1 MAKRSEL
8 INQESMDGLLL
19 HHPYIL
25 LFQKNDWK
33 EYLELI
39 ALIYDYLEET
49 NAPVPFDVLK
59 TILYHHYSDKVAS
72 TDAKIT
78 NFFTM
83 MIAELQIL
91 KDSHDQW
98 GKRFI
103 ESTPHGKELL
113 KLVESMLVQRTRFS
127 GTSAETM
134 LGALNGLL
142 LSTQNM
148 SQGDAEKHHRE
159 KIKAYQADLEKI
171 IKNGPKAAELLPL
184 THSYEALF
192 GQAEEAAIH
201 VLAATE
207 DVKVAIERER
217 KKLAERYIKQE
228 KSAGENI
235 RILADFHLELHQT
248 EEYKSYKQAK
258 ELFSQLNA
266 QVRFK
271 YNDVNRL
278 LGVLLEK
285 DVVSDDA
292 LKRSHLSRFPNQF
305 EAADASIRE
314 KIKVQIEIL
323 RQQVNHAL
331 MTDTHLVQNSLN
343 NISTYISKTDS
354 NKINPIIVSN
364 IIDEFPAAIE
374 IKEAFPGYVPIK
386 PIFIALE
393 KQHPALMQV
402 LISKGVDINATNWKS
417 TVLHEIANLNPS
429 PAYLQIFEM
438 FLQAGARTDLLDH
451 MKMTV
456 RDLAIKNKRN
466 DLIDL
471 LNRYSHEVK
480 AQLVLI
486 IRSYD
491 DGQHAA
497 LRRAADNFGSW
508 KTLDLKEVT
517 SER

>member
-25 LFQKNDWK
+25 LFQKNDWR

-39 ALIYDYLEET
+39 ALIYDYLEEAY
-49 NAPVPFDVLK
+49 APVPFDVLK

-83 MIAELQIL
+83 MIAELQVL

-113 KLVESMLVQRTRFS
+113 KFVESMLVQRTRFS
-127 GTSAETM
+127 GTSAEMM

-142 LSTQNM
+142 FSTQNM

-258 ELFSQLNA
+258 DLFSQLSA

-285 DVVSDDA
+285 DVVSDDT
-292 LKRSHLSRFPNQF
+292 LKKSHLSRFSNQF

-343 NISTYISKTDS
+343 NIFKLLYGQKDLAHRCLEDMGLEVRHPWSPDFGVIELNSFHIPTEIEGMKIAEEEWTVEDLMSIGLGLARAEENTILNILTKLKERLIEQKLILVSSYGELTSLAELYVLLEADILEPAISKELKGSCDLSFSFLGRAFVLCEVPDYQYT
-354 NKINPIIVSN
+354 
-364 IIDEFPAAIE
+364 
-374 IKEAFPGYVPIK
+374 IKESY
-386 PIFIALE
+386 E
-393 KQHPALMQV
+393 
-402 LISKGVDINATNWKS
+402 S
-417 TVLHEIANLNPS
+417 TS
-429 PAYLQIFEM
+429 
-438 FLQAGARTDLLDH
+438 
-451 MKMTV
+451 
-456 RDLAIKNKRN
+456 
-466 DLIDL
+466 
-471 LNRYSHEVK
+471 
-480 AQLVLI
+480 
-486 IRSYD
+486 
-491 DGQHAA
+491 
-497 LRRAADNFGSW
+497 
-508 KTLDLKEVT
+508 
-517 SER
+517 